1 MSPPSHT
8 LEKSK
13 AKKGTVAKAD
23 TEKTA
28 AVGRCFK
35 GSEIFHRMNFLAQVQ
50 HLVSSESP
58 MASNLHAF
66 YGYTL
71 QLLSRKTQSK
81 LHASLKRILCKKCS
95 TPLRPGT
102 NSVKV
107 RTRGKNACKRTIV
120 TCRICGTVKRFPNT
134 ERIDTPVRFS
144 PISTIVLS
152 VVAAT

>member
-107 RTRGKNACKRTIV
+107 RSTLLSDFHLFLPLC
-120 TCRICGTVKRFPNT
+120 CRSSQLPEENWHTSG
-134 ERIDTPVRFS
+134 
-144 PISTIVLS
+144 
-152 VVAAT
+152 